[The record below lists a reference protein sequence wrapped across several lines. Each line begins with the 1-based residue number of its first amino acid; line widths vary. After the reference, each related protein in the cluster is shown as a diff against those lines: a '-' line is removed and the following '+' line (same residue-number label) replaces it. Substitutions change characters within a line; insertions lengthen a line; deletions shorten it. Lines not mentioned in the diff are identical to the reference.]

1 MNKTLIKNFAIDARV
16 RLIQMA
22 IDNAGLVGIAKDK
35 IDSPIQKGDNFE
47 IYKTI
52 AGTDHTITGNEIKQ
66 RESLVKRIKKDG
78 FENVM
83 EMTAYTW
90 FNRIIAIRYME
101 VNDYLPTRVRVLS
114 SETAGKKEPDIITMA
129 PDNVDLNFTSAEK
142 ELIRDLKA
150 KQKMD
155 EAFRFLFIKQCNE
168 LNKELPK
175 LFEKTTG
182 GSLDYTELLFSLSFI
197 QADGVVARLLEIDE
211 DDFKDQVQ
219 IIGWM
224 YQYYN
229 TELKDDTF
237 AKLKK
242 NVKITKERI
251 PAATQLFTPDWI
263 VRYMVENSLGRL
275 YAQSNTSQS
284 EEHIAKLMGWKY
296 YLPQAEQTE
305 EVQKKLAQIR
315 QEQDANFNLEN
326 IKLLDPCMGSGHI
339 LVYAFDVLIQMYKNA
354 GYNERD
360 AALKIMQNNIY
371 GLDIDDRAAQLTY
384 FALMMKGRQYD
395 RRFFERDVKPN
406 TYAIQESNGISE
418 ISLEKAINASC
429 NAEPTRHAE
438 LVSASLSTAKY
449 IIQTFKDAK
458 EYGSIIDVEKRDYDS
473 LKDILVTWKENHE
486 ATLENVLI
494 ETDVDDL
501 IPLCQIAKVMSTKY
515 DVVVTNPPYMASG
528 GMSSKLNNYVKN
540 NFPESKYDFFSVF
553 IEKCRS
559 YNKNNGYYTM
569 ITQPSFLFL
578 STFEKLRNKIL
589 FTSTIQSL
597 LHMGRGIFGIDFGS
611 TAFVLQN
618 KKIDNYI
625 GSYFKLHERT
635 FQYIEI
641 EDIENLYLNS
651 VKDQNFEF
659 DFSTYKK
666 DCDNDNTFEKASNK
680 PLKIRYFINQEKFF
694 RIPGFPIAYWV
705 SDVFLNEFNN
715 KKMED
720 VAIIT
725 NGMFTCN
732 NKLFLRCWFETNI
745 NDIFFNCKTQ
755 QESMTD
761 NRKWYPYNKGGD
773 SRRWYGN
780 QELIVNFK
788 HFGKEISNYRV
799 ENGQSSVFPGQKY
812 YFNESLSWSLVS
824 SGSFSIRFYPS
835 GFVFDIAGSSIFVND
850 KNNEKYLLG
859 SLASSVMLRTLSVLN
874 PTINYQAGDV
884 RSLPALIDINKKD
897 YVSSLVNENIIIS
910 KTDWD
915 SFETSWDFSKHPFL
929 PLYIDYKEAADNSIF
944 ISDMYSK
951 WEKECSDRF
960 ATLKS
965 NEEELNRIFIEIYG
979 LQNELTPEVQDKD
992 VTVRLADR
1000 TRDIKS
1006 FISYA
1011 VGCMFGRYSL
1021 SKEGLA
1027 YAGGNMDM
1035 NNYKYFIPDADNVI
1049 PVTDEEYFSDDIVTR
1064 FVEFVRQVYGESTL
1078 EENLRFIAESLPN
1091 KGDTPKEV
1099 IRSYFLNDFYKDHC
1113 KIYQKR
1119 PIYWM
1124 FDSGKENGFKALIY
1138 MHRYDNQTL
1147 ARVRTDYLHKLQTMY
1162 EAALIQCQHISEN
1175 PATAARDK
1183 AIAIK
1188 RIAKIIKQLEE
1199 TKLYDQALG
1208 HIASQYIDI
1217 DLDNGVNVNYEKFQ
1231 GVQVA
1236 REGQKAIKID
1246 LLAKRG

>member
-22 IDNAGLVGIAKDK
+22 IDNAGLVGVTKDK
-35 IDSPIQKGDNFE
+35 ITEAVQKGADFE
-47 IYKTI
+47 IYKTA
-52 AGTDHTITGNEIKQ
+52 AGTDYTITGKKIKQ
-66 RESLVKRIKKDG
+66 RKNLAERINKIG
-78 FENVM
+78 FEQVM
-83 EMTAYTW
+83 EETAYTW

-101 VNDYLPTRVRVLS
+101 VNDYLPSRVRVLS

-129 PDNVDLNFTSAEK
+129 PDNVDLNFSSSEK
-142 ELIRDLKA
+142 DLIRDLKA

-155 EAFRFLFIKQCNE
+155 EVFQLLFIKQCNE
-168 LNKELPK
+168 LNKYLPK
-175 LFEKTTG
+175 LFEKTSAG
-182 GSLDYTELLFSLSFI
+182 ALDYTELLFSLSFI
-197 QADGVVARLLEIDE
+197 QSDGVVARLLEINE
-211 DDFKDQVQ
+211 EDFKDQVQ

-275 YAQSNTSQS
+275 YAQNQNAMDEKTVADS
-284 EEHIAKLMGWKY
+284 MGWKY

-305 EVQKKLAQIR
+305 EVQKQLDAIKL
-315 QEQDANFNLEN
+315 EQQKNGAFNLET
-326 IKLLDPCMGSGHI
+326 IKVLDPCMGSGHI

-360 AALKIMQNNIY
+360 AAQKIMQNNIF
-371 GLDIDDRAAQLTY
+371 GLDIDNRAAQLAY

-395 RRFFERDVKPN
+395 RRFFDRGVSPKV
-406 TYAIQESNGISE
+406 YAIQESNGISE

-449 IIQTFKDAK
+449 IIQTFHDAK
-458 EYGSIIDVEKRDYDS
+458 EYGSIIDVEKRDYAS
-473 LKDILVTWKENHE
+473 LKNNLTAWKENHE
-486 ATLENVLI
+486 ATFENVLV
-494 ETDVDDL
+494 ESDVDDL
-501 IPLCQIAKVMSTKY
+501 LPLIEIAKMMSEKY
-515 DVVVTNPPYMASG
+515 DVVVTNPPYMGHS
-528 GMSSKLNNYVKN
+528 GMSVKLSSFAKKRYPDSKNDL
-540 NFPESKYDFFSVF
+540 FSIF
-553 IEKCRS
+553 IEKGFLLL
-559 YNKNNGYYTM
+559 KQNGYLAYITM
-569 ITQPSFLFL
+569 QGWMFL
-578 STFEKLRNKIL
+578 SSYTKLRKKLVDKHIL
-589 FTSTIQSL
+589 SL
-597 LHMGRGIFGIDFGS
+597 LQIGFNSFPGMNSQIAHAASFII
-611 TAFVLQN
+611 QN
-618 KKIDNYI
+618 NSLSNFIGQYFNLNTDKTTDDKELVFQQKLKNDDYFLVKPDTFKSLPNY
-625 GSYFKLHERT
+625 
-635 FQYIEI
+635 
-641 EDIENLYLNS
+641 
-651 VKDQNFEF
+651 NF
-659 DFSTYKK
+659 
-666 DCDNDNTFEKASNK
+666 
-680 PLKIRYFINQEKFF
+680 
-694 RIPGFPIAYWV
+694 AYWI
-705 SDVFLNEFNN
+705 SKQLLNVFSN
-715 KKMED
+715 KKMKD
-720 VAIIT
+720 YSTVT

-732 NKLFLRCWFETNI
+732 NNLFLRIWSEI
-745 NDIFFNCKTQ
+745 DITKFFKRCSSKIESCK
-755 QESMTD
+755 ED
-761 NRKWYPYNKGGD
+761 KKWYPYNKGGD
-773 SRRWYGN
+773 YRRWYGN
-780 QELIVNFK
+780 HEFVINFA
-788 HFGKEISNYRV
+788 HFGEEVAKYRT
-799 ENGQSSVFPGQKY
+799 ENGQSSTFPGQDF
-812 YFNESLSWSLVS
+812 YFKESLSWSFISTS
-824 SGSFSIRFYPS
+824 SFAIRYYPE
-835 GFVFDIAGSSIFVND
+835 GFVFDIAGSSIFLNI
-850 KNNEKYLLG
+850 KENQKYFLGLL
-859 SLASSVMLRTLSVLN
+859 SSSVVLNILNLLN

-884 RSLPALIDINKKD
+884 RSIPVIITNERVVKEKVSELVDKNIN
-897 YVSSLVNENIIIS
+897 YS

-915 SFETSWDFSKHPFL
+915 SFETSWDFTKHPLL
-929 PLYIDYKEAADNSIF
+929 PVVSTSSTIELFKDASANSIL
-944 ISDMYSK
+944 ISDCYAK
-951 WEKECSDRF
+951 WEKECSERF

-979 LQNELTPEVQDKD
+979 LQDELTPEVLDKD

-1000 TRDIKS
+1000 TRDVKS

-1049 PVTDEEYFSDDIVTR
+1049 PITDEAYFNDDIVSR

-1078 EENLRFIAESLPN
+1078 EENLRFITESLPN

-1162 EAALIQCQHISEN
+1162 EAALIQFQQISEN
-1175 PATAARDK
+1175 PATTARDK
-1183 AIAIK
+1183 ALAIK
-1188 RIAKIIKQLEE
+1188 RIAKITKQLEE

-1217 DLDNGVNVNYEKFQ
+1217 DLDDGVNVNYEKFQ

-1246 LLAKRG
+1246 LLGKRG

>member
-47 IYKTI
+47 IYKTL
-52 AGTDHTITGNEIKQ
+52 AGTEHTITGAEIKQ
-66 RESLVKRIKKDG
+66 RESLVNRIKKDG

-83 EMTAYTW
+83 EAAAYTW

-114 SETAGKKEPDIITMA
+114 SETTGKKEPDIITLA
-129 PDNVDLNFTSAEK
+129 PDNVELNFTEAEK
-142 ELIRDLKA
+142 QQIRELKA

-155 EAFRFLFIKQCNE
+155 EVFQLLFIKQCNE
-168 LNKELPK
+168 LNKYLPK
-175 LFEKTTG
+175 LFEKTSAG
-182 GSLDYTELLFSLSFI
+182 ALDYTELLFSLSFI
-197 QADGVVARLLEIDE
+197 QSDGVVARLLEINE
-211 DDFKDQVQ
+211 EDFKDQVQ
-219 IIGWM
+219 IMGWM

-275 YAQSNTSQS
+275 YAQNQNAMDEKTVADS
-284 EEHIAKLMGWKY
+284 MGWKY

-305 EVQKKLAQIR
+305 EVQKQLDAIKL
-315 QEQDANFNLEN
+315 EQQKNGAFNLET
-326 IKLLDPCMGSGHI
+326 IKVLDPCMGSGHI

-371 GLDIDDRAAQLTY
+371 GLDIDDRAAQLAY

-395 RRFFERDVKPN
+395 RRFFERGVNPKV
-406 TYAIQESNGISE
+406 YAIQESNGISE

-449 IIQTFKDAK
+449 IIQTFHDAK

-473 LKDILVTWKENHE
+473 LKNNLTAWKENHE
-486 ATLENVLI
+486 ATFENVLV
-494 ETDVDDL
+494 ESDVDDL
-501 IPLCQIAKVMSTKY
+501 LPLIKIAKVMSEKY
-515 DVVVTNPPYMASG
+515 DVVVTNPPYMGASG
-528 GMSSKLNNYVKN
+528 MGEKLGNFVKKNYPDSKSDL
-540 NFPESKYDFFSVF
+540 FAVF
-553 IEKCRS
+553 IEKCGS
-559 YNKNNGYYTM
+559 YAKKAGLISM
-569 ITQPSFLFL
+569 ITQHAWMFL
-578 STFEKLRNKIL
+578 SSYEKLREKLNARTPLNMAHLGARAFDEIGGEVVQ
-589 FTSTIQSL
+589 T
-597 LHMGRGIFGIDFGS
+597 
-611 TAFVLQN
+611 TAFVGLN
-618 KKIDNYI
+618 KNIANYKAI
-625 GSYFKLHERT
+625 YKRL
-635 FQYIEI
+635 
-641 EDIENLYLNS
+641 
-651 VKDQNFEF
+651 V
-659 DFSTYKK
+659 DFSGEAEKEAAFADETNTY
-666 DCDNDNTFEKASNK
+666 FAQ
-680 PLKIRYFINQEKFF
+680 QENFAK
-694 RIPGFPIAYWV
+694 IPGMPVAYWV
-705 SDVFLNEFNN
+705 SEKFRQNFN
-715 KKMED
+715 KKNIGD
-720 VAIIT
+720 
-725 NGMFTCN
+725 
-732 NKLFLRCWFETNI
+732 LFLPKFGMSTGNGDKYIRFWYESVF
-745 NDIFFNCKTQ
+745 NDISVDCISEKDFISK
-755 QESMTD
+755 
-761 NRKWYPYNKGGD
+761 NRKWNVIDKGGQF
-773 SRRWYGN
+773 RRWYGN
-780 QELIVNFK
+780 KNSIVWWNNNGEDIKQEKGAAVRSPQYFFQPHISWTLI
-788 HFGKEISNYRV
+788 
-799 ENGQSSVFPGQKY
+799 
-812 YFNESLSWSLVS
+812 S
-824 SGSFSIRFYPS
+824 SGIYSARYFEEGFILDTASNCIYFDKLKSKTVLGFLNSKVAREILSI
-835 GFVFDIAGSSIFVND
+835 
-850 KNNEKYLLG
+850 
-859 SLASSVMLRTLSVLN
+859 LN
-874 PTINYQAGDV
+874 PTINMSCGV
-884 RSLPALIDINKKD
+884 LSLLPYEEPTDETKLTTINT
-897 YVSSLVNENIIIS
+897 LVQENINLS

-915 SFETSWDFSKHPFL
+915 SFETSWDFAKHPLL
-929 PLYIDYKEAADNSIF
+929 PVVDFKDASANSIL
-944 ISDMYSK
+944 ISDLFSK
-951 WEKECSDRF
+951 WEKECSERF

-965 NEEELNRIFIEIYG
+965 NEEKLNRIFIEIYG

-1049 PVTDEEYFSDDIVTR
+1049 PITDEAYFNDDIVSR

-1091 KGDTPKEV
+1091 KGDTPKEI

-1113 KIYQKR
+1113 KTYQKR

-1162 EAALIQCQHISEN
+1162 EAALIQCKQIAEN
-1175 PATAARDK
+1175 PATGAREK
-1183 AIAIK
+1183 AIVIK
-1188 RIAKIIKQLEE
+1188 RISKITKQLEE

-1217 DLDNGVNVNYEKFQ
+1217 DLDDGVNVNYEKFQ

-1246 LLAKRG
+1246 LLEKRG

>member
-22 IDNAGLVGIAKDK
+22 IDNAGLVGVTKDK
-35 IDSPIQKGDNFE
+35 ITEAVQKGADFE
-47 IYKTI
+47 IYKTA
-52 AGTDHTITGNEIKQ
+52 AGTDYTITGKKIKQ
-66 RESLVKRIKKDG
+66 RKNLVERIKKIG
-78 FENVM
+78 FEQVM
-83 EMTAYTW
+83 EETAYTW

-129 PDNVDLNFTSAEK
+129 PDNVDLNFTEAEK
-142 ELIRDLKA
+142 QQIRELKS

-155 EAFRFLFIKQCNE
+155 EVFQLLFIKQCNE
-168 LNKELPK
+168 LNKYLPK
-175 LFEKTTG
+175 LFEKTSAG
-182 GSLDYTELLFSLSFI
+182 ALDYTELLFSLSFI
-197 QADGVVARLLEIDE
+197 QSDGVVARLLEIE
-211 DDFKDQVQ
+211 EEDFKDQVQ

-275 YAQSNTSQS
+275 YAQNQNAMDEKTVADS
-284 EEHIAKLMGWKY
+284 MGWKY

-305 EVQKKLAQIR
+305 EVQKQLDAIKL
-315 QEQDANFNLEN
+315 EQQKNGAFNLETV
-326 IKLLDPCMGSGHI
+326 KVLDPCMGSGHI

-360 AALKIMQNNIY
+360 AAKLILENNIF
-371 GLDIDDRAAQLTY
+371 GLDIDNRAAQLAY

-395 RRFFERDVKPN
+395 RRFFERGVSPKV
-406 TYAIQESNGISE
+406 YAIQESNGISE

-449 IIQTFKDAK
+449 IIQTFHDAK

-473 LKDILVTWKENHE
+473 LKNNLTAWKENHE
-486 ATLENVLI
+486 ATFENALVESDVDGLLPLI
-494 ETDVDDL
+494 E
-501 IPLCQIAKVMSTKY
+501 IAKVMSEKY
-515 DVVVTNPPYMASG
+515 DVVVTNPPYMGASG
-528 GMSSKLNNYVKN
+528 MGEKLGNFVKKNYADSKSDL
-540 NFPESKYDFFSVF
+540 FAVF
-553 IEKCRS
+553 IEKCGS
-559 YNKNNGYYTM
+559 FAKKTGLISM
-569 ITQPSFLFL
+569 ITQHAWMFL
-578 STFEKLRNKIL
+578 SSFEKLREKISQKITVNMAHL
-589 FTSTIQSL
+589 GARAFDEIGGEVVQT
-597 LHMGRGIFGIDFGS
+597 
-611 TAFVLQN
+611 TAFVNLN
-618 KKIDNYI
+618 KKIENYK
-625 GSYFKLHERT
+625 GTYVRLVDFAGE
-635 FQYIEI
+635 
-641 EDIENLYLNS
+641 ENKEKEFLRGNNRFFT
-651 VKDQNFEF
+651 QQENF
-659 DFSTYKK
+659 SK
-666 DCDNDNTFEKASNK
+666 
-680 PLKIRYFINQEKFF
+680 
-694 RIPGFPIAYWV
+694 IPGMPVAYWV
-705 SDVFLNEFNN
+705 SEKFLEAFEKGKFLSDYALSRNGMKTGDNARFLRFWSEIDFNKIKFDAINSKDATESN
-715 KKMED
+715 KK
-720 VAIIT
+720 
-725 NGMFTCN
+725 
-732 NKLFLRCWFETNI
+732 WF
-745 NDIFFNCKTQ
+745 
-755 QESMTD
+755 
-761 NRKWYPYNKGGD
+761 PYNKGGEF
-773 SRRWYGN
+773 RKWFGN
-780 QELIVNFK
+780 NDYVVNW
-788 HFGKEISNYRV
+788 
-799 ENGQSSVFPGQKY
+799 ENGGVEIFFNAKVDKRNVQDYPAELKFQPSATWSLITSSVPSFRFKQ
-812 YFNESLSWSLVS
+812 FNLS
-824 SGSFSIRFYPS
+824 
-835 GFVFDIAGSSIFVND
+835 DIAGMSFYPY
-850 KNNEKYLLG
+850 EKKLDYLLG
-859 SLASSVMLRTLSVLN
+859 FCNSKISVSILNILAS
-874 PTINYQAGDV
+874 TINFQAGDIA
-884 RSLPALIDINKKD
+884 RLPIIFPTDETKLTAINI
-897 YVSSLVNENIIIS
+897 LVQENINLS

-915 SFETSWDFSKHPFL
+915 SFETSWDFTKHPLL
-929 PLYIDYKEAADNSIF
+929 PVVSTSSTIELFKDASANSIL
-944 ISDMYSK
+944 ISDLFSK
-951 WEKECSDRF
+951 WEKECSNRF
-960 ATLKS
+960 AKLKS

-1078 EENLRFIAESLPN
+1078 EKNLRFIAESLPN

-1113 KIYQKR
+1113 KTYQKR

-1138 MHRYDNQTL
+1138 MHRYDNQTP
-1147 ARVRTDYLHKLQTMY
+1147 ARVRTDYMHKLQTMY
-1162 EAALIQCQHISEN
+1162 EAALVQCKQIAEN
-1175 PATAARDK
+1175 PATAAREK
-1183 AIAIK
+1183 AIVIK
-1188 RIAKIIKQLEE
+1188 RIAKITKQLEE

-1217 DLDNGVNVNYEKFQ
+1217 DLDDGVNVNYEKFQ

-1246 LLAKRG
+1246 LLGKRG